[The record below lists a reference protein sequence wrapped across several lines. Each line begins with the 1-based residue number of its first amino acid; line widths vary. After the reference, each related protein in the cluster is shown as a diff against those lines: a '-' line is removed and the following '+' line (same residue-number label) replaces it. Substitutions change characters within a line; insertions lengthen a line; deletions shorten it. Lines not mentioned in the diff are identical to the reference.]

1 MEDLTC
7 SMSCWVMDSTALF
20 HDFEEPFEIGLWFAC
35 LRSCLAHGLDP
46 FLDWRELYNTISK
59 SYLLLRLWSSSV
71 LDDLNMVSGKIR
83 KRSNHKHRSTRCFF
97 FFFFLSH
104 LLSYFERFLTGK
116 RSTLSFG
123 TYFYSSR

>member
-1 MEDLTC
+1 
-7 SMSCWVMDSTALF
+7 
-20 HDFEEPFEIGLWFAC
+20 
-35 LRSCLAHGLDP
+35 
-46 FLDWRELYNTISK
+46 
-59 SYLLLRLWSSSV
+59 
-71 LDDLNMVSGKIR
+71 MVSGKIR

-123 TYFYSSR
+123 KSSIWLLLGEFYGFFFLGIAGDIVLIINGRKKKDSVSSEKR